1 MIQNT
6 VVMFADVSGS
16 SGLYKQL
23 GDAAANH
30 LVSGKL
36 RSMAKV
42 ILACDGIIIKTI
54 GDEIMA
60 HFPSPVQAL
69 NAAIGIQKIE
79 PRTPLIRIGM
89 AWGEVIEKHHDLFGQ
104 TVNDAAAV
112 AKIARGG
119 QVIITQAHSEQLRGS
134 PVKLAAFDIVRLK
147 GGSSDTI
154 LYRVEWETD
163 DEEET
168 EDQTTLSRVV
178 STQEAKLTLT
188 LPDSPGNTSVLELR
202 TQDTPYRIGRNP
214 ATCHLLISAGFV
226 SRDHCH
232 IDYEHGHF
240 ILHDHSSNGTYL
252 AKGGE
257 VPIYLRRSNTPLL
270 GEGSIGVGHNPQE
283 PGPHIIGFKC

>member
-36 RSMAKV
+36 HKMAQV
-42 ILACDGIIIKTI
+42 IRACNGIIIKTI

-60 HFPSPVQAL
+60 HFPSPNKAL

-89 AWGEVIEKHHDLFGQ
+89 AWGEVIEKNHDLFGQ

-119 QVIITQAHSEQLRGS
+119 QVIITHAHSEQLRGS

-147 GGSSDTI
+147 GGSNDTM

-163 DEEET
+163 DEEEP

-178 STQEAKLTLT
+178 STQEAKLSLT
-188 LPDSPGNTSVLELR
+188 LPDSPGRLSLLELR
-202 TQDTPYRIGRNP
+202 PPDTPYRIGRNP
-214 ATCHLLISAGFV
+214 ETCHLMISAGYV

-240 ILHDHSSNGTYL
+240 ILHDHSSNGTHL
-252 AKGGE
+252 VKGSD
-257 VPIYLRRSNTPLL
+257 VPIYLRRNSSPLL
-270 GEGSIGVGHNPQE
+270 GEGTIGVGHDPQE